1 MQTLAG
7 AVGYSEDRAPTPV
20 FMNRLRAVGFVFGT
34 KMKNR
39 VLSGSV
45 SLLIGI
51 LATGAVRTAAQAPAI
66 DTAKARQYFAEAKA
80 LSEKDNGALWKV
92 PLCGPLVFVNYG
104 TRYAVANQAD
114 PEGKL
119 KPLDGVFVGI
129 APPELGVANTAT
141 KWAGVE
147 WTMVMWP
154 VPQYKQPRM
163 RLMLHECFHRVQ
175 AQIGLEGKDAQNGH
189 LDSLEGRI
197 WLEMEWRALEH
208 AFWQQGEECK
218 RDVADALYFRNYR
231 RSLFPAAE
239 ANEDALEMNE
249 GMAEYTGFKLSTSS
263 SEEYAVIVAAW
274 LRAAPTRTPSY
285 GRSFAYT
292 SGPAY
297 GGLLDL
303 ANKNWRRGLTPATNL
318 GQLLAQAYGLQ
329 VPAATALNKT
339 EALRRAERYDGSE
352 VVAIETEREAKHQA
366 RVAAARRTFVEGPV
380 LMLPVGQEFNYT
392 FDPDAVLALDDK
404 LTLYEG
410 EIQVTDAWGLLKTSE
425 GALFVR
431 GDRGFERVQVPAP
444 ADVSKTPLTGKGW
457 TLELKPQWQV
467 VPAGRAADFA
477 VRHKSQP

>member
-1 MQTLAG
+1 
-7 AVGYSEDRAPTPV
+7 
-20 FMNRLRAVGFVFGT
+20 
-34 KMKNR
+34 MKNR
-39 VLSGSV
+39 A
-45 SLLIGI
+45 LLVRASQVVCIG
-51 LATGAVRTAAQAPAI
+51 AMAYAVRMAAQTPAI
-66 DTAKARQYFAEAKA
+66 DTVKARQYFAEAKA
-80 LSEKDNGALWKV
+80 LSDRDHGSLWRV
-92 PLCGPLVFVNYG
+92 ELCGPLLFVDYS
-104 TRYAVANQAD
+104 THYAVANQTD
-114 PEGKL
+114 RDGKL
-119 KPLDGVFVGI
+119 KPLDGVFVGT

-154 VPQYKQPRM
+154 VPQFKQPRM

-197 WLEMEWRALEH
+197 WLQMEWRALEH
-208 AFWQQGEECK
+208 AFWQHGEERR
-218 RDVADALYFRNYR
+218 RDAADAIYFRNYR
-231 RSLFPAAE
+231 RSLFPAGE

-263 SEEYAVIVAAW
+263 PEEYAVAVAAW

-297 GGLLDL
+297 GGLLDS
-303 ANKNWRRGLTPATNL
+303 ANKNWRTGLTPATNL
-318 GQLLAQAYGLQ
+318 GQLMAQAYGVQ
-329 VPAATALNKT
+329 VPAATALNKM

-366 RVAAARRTFVEGPV
+366 RVAAARRDFVDGPV
-380 LMLPVGQEFNYT
+380 LLLPVGQEFNYT
-392 FDPDAVLALDDK
+392 FDPNAVLALDDK

-410 EIQVTDAWGLLKTSE
+410 EIQVSDAWGLLRTTE

-431 GDRGFERVQVPAP
+431 DQRGLVRVQVPAP
-444 ADVSKTPLTGKGW
+444 ADASKTSLTGKGW
-457 TLELKPQWQV
+457 TLELKPGWQV
-467 VPAGRAADFA
+467 VPEGRAGDFA
-477 VRHKSQP
+477 VRQRSEP